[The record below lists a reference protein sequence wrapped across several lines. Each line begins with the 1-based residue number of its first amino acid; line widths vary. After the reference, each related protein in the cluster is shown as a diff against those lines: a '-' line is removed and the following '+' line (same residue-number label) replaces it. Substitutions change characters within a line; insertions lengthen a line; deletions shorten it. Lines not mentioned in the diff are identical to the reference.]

1 MALVTFESAAGERRL
16 DAICMCY
23 FSMCYCNA
31 VAVVVVVVVVVA
43 VAVVDNDDFSI
54 FKISVRTERKK
65 ERKKGKL

>member
-1 MALVTFESAAGERRL
+1 MAFVTFKSAAGERGL

-31 VAVVVVVVVVVA
+31 VAVAVVVVVVVVVV

-65 ERKKGKL
+65 GKL